1 MIKII
6 SSPKS
11 WEYNAPGHPE
21 SPLRVK
27 DSYVYLESKGYKITE
42 AKACSEEDIL
52 RVHTK
57 ELVEEVK
64 SESFLDADTPAIPD
78 IYKYAVLSAGAAVQ
92 AAEFAANNLPAF
104 SLMRPPGHHAGSG
117 VLGGFC
123 YFNNIAIAIKYLL
136 AKKLARKV
144 AVLDIDCHHGNGTE
158 EIFYGSKDVLF
169 TSIHQSPLYP
179 GTGLAS
185 KGNCKN
191 FPIPPGTDEKEYLKV
206 LETVLSEIKKFK
218 PDVLAV
224 SAGFDTYIEDP
235 ITNIKLAK
243 ESYKKIGRAV
253 KSLGIARFAVLEG
266 GYSPALPECICNF
279 IEGIE

>member
-21 SPLRVK
+21 SPQRVK
-27 DSYVYLESKGYKITE
+27 DSYSYLESKGYRITE
-42 AKACSEEDIL
+42 AAACSDEDIL
-52 RVHTK
+52 RAHTR
-57 ELVEEVK
+57 ELAEGVK
-64 SESFLDADTPAIPD
+64 LENFSDADTPALAN
-78 IYKYAVLSAGAAVQ
+78 IYKYAALSAGAAVQ
-92 AAEFAANNLPAF
+92 AAEFAVNNQPAF
-104 SLMRPPGHHAGSG
+104 SLMRPPGHHAESG
-117 VLGGFC
+117 TLGGFC

-169 TSIHQSPLYP
+169 ISIHQSPLYP
-179 GTGLAS
+179 GTGLDS
-185 KGNCKN
+185 RENCKN
-191 FPIPPGTDEKEYLKV
+191 FPIPPGTGEMEYLKV
-206 LETVLSEIKKFK
+206 LEIALSEIKKFN

-235 ITNIKLAK
+235 ITNIKLTK
-243 ESYKKIGRAV
+243 ESYRKIGEAV
-253 KSLGIARFAVLEG
+253 KSSGIPRFAVLEG
-266 GYSPALPECICNF
+266 GYSPDLPECICNF